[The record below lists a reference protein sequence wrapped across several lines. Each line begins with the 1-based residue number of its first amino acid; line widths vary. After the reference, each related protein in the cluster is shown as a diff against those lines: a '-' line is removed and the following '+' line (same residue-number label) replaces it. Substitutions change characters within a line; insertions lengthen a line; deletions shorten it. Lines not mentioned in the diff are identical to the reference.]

1 MFSSHFW
8 ISFWVILKDV
18 FVRRNRSR
26 RGMSLLLELLLGFS
40 MITLVLLVIFQ
51 LFPVADRSVSLAD
64 RTTQA
69 NYLARTVMENQL
81 DKDYS
86 ALDVGVP
93 ITDSV
98 ILTNHTQRR
107 GSALSTEFLYRVE
120 IRKPVAA
127 VEVKDIIVGV
137 SWKQGAADAARPTS
151 VRLQSSKGNLW

>member
-1 MFSSHFW
+1 M
-8 ISFWVILKDV
+8 
-18 FVRRNRSR
+18 
-26 RGMSLLLELLLGFS
+26 LLELLLGFT
-40 MITLVLLVIFQ
+40 MVTLVLLVIFQ

-86 ALDVGVP
+86 ALDVDVP
-93 ITDSV
+93 ISDEVT
-98 ILTNHTQRR
+98 LAEHTQRR
-107 GSALSTEFLYRVE
+107 GSALSTEFVYRVE

-127 VEVKDIIVGV
+127 VEVKDIIVNV
-137 SWKQGAADAARPTS
+137 SWKQGAAGAERPSS

>member
-1 MFSSHFW
+1 
-8 ISFWVILKDV
+8 
-18 FVRRNRSR
+18 
-26 RGMSLLLELLLGFS
+26 MSLLLELLLGFT
-40 MITLVLLVIFQ
+40 MVTLVLLVIFQ

-86 ALDVGVP
+86 ALDVDVP
-93 ITDSV
+93 ISDEVT
-98 ILTNHTQRR
+98 LAEHTQRR
-107 GSALSTEFLYRVE
+107 GSALSTEFVYRVE

-127 VEVKDIIVGV
+127 VEVKDIIVNV
-137 SWKQGAADAARPTS
+137 SWKQGAAGAERPSS

>member
-1 MFSSHFW
+1 M
-8 ISFWVILKDV
+8 V
-18 FVRRNRSR
+18 
-26 RGMSLLLELLLGFS
+26 
-40 MITLVLLVIFQ
+40 TLVLLVIFQ

-86 ALDVGVP
+86 ALDVDVP
-93 ITDSV
+93 ISDEVT
-98 ILTNHTQRR
+98 LAEHTQRR
-107 GSALSTEFLYRVE
+107 GSALSTEFVYRVE

-127 VEVKDIIVGV
+127 VEVKDIIVNV
-137 SWKQGAADAARPTS
+137 SWKQGAAGAERPSS